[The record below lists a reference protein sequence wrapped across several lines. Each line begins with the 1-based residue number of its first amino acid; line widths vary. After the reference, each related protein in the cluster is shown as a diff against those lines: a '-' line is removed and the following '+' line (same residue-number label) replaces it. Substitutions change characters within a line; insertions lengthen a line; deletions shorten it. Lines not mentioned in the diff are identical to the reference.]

1 VEGLNQFFQAR
12 AAEMWIV
19 LALLVLILEIW
30 VFILYRR
37 IERLQKSAGARPK
50 PSSPLTSEEQEAI
63 AQLQHVLP
71 TALQRFGIV
80 RFNPFD
86 DTGGDQSFALCVA
99 DEAGNG
105 FVMSSLHRRTES
117 KVYAKPLAAWQS
129 QYSLSAEEQQALG
142 IARSGPAANSTG
154 S

>member
-12 AAEMWIV
+12 AAEMWIA

-30 VFILYRR
+30 VFMLYRR
-37 IERLQKSAGARPK
+37 INRLQKTVGARPR
-50 PSSPLTSEEQEAI
+50 PSSPLTSQEQEAI
-63 AQLQHVLP
+63 AQLQHAFP
-71 TALQRFGIV
+71 TALQKFGMV

-99 DEAGNG
+99 DDAGNG

-117 KVYAKPLAAWQS
+117 KVYAKPLSGWQS
-129 QYSLSAEEQQALG
+129 QYSLSAEEQQAMG
-142 IARSGPAANSTG
+142 IARNGAASDAAAN
-154 S
+154 